1 MLKDQATR
9 HHRKV
14 ADKAYDTLMN
24 EFAPREDV
32 DSGGGGGDGGGGGGG
47 SGVRGAVG
55 SGGGGG
61 GGDLAIR

>member
-14 ADKAYDTLMN
+14 ADKAYDKLMN

-32 DSGGGGGDGGGGGGG
+32 DSGGGGGEGGGKGGGGG

-55 SGGGGG
+55 SGG
-61 GGDLAIR
+61 DLAIR